1 MNLYSYGKLLITGE
15 YLVLDGAEAFALPL
29 SCGQSLN
36 YKEIDNNLI
45 KWTSYD
51 MKNHVWFN
59 TIVDKDKLEII
70 ESSDYSVSKRLNEIL
85 KSIRNHNSNFL
96 NKKIHLILQE
106 ALPQSLLNSH
116 RILEYRPRY

>member
-85 KSIRNHNSNFL
+85 KSIRNYNSDFL
-96 NKKIHLILQE
+96 
-106 ALPQSLLNSH
+106 SL
-116 RILEYRPRY
+116 

>member
-15 YLVLDGAEAFALPL
+15 YLVLDGAAAFALQL

-51 MKNHVWFN
+51 MKNNIWFN
-59 TIVDKDKLEII
+59 TLIDKDKLEII
-70 ESSDYSVSKRLNEIL
+70 ESSDYSISKD
-85 KSIRNHNSNFL
+85 
-96 NKKIHLILQE
+96 LIK
-106 ALPQSLLNSH
+106 
-116 RILEYRPRY
+116 

>member
-15 YLVLDGAEAFALPL
+15 YLVLDGAKAFALPL

-51 MKNHVWFN
+51 MKNHIKPGGLGCVCHCANLLLGLALFTLRRVKSQPSVRSLA
-59 TIVDKDKLEII
+59 TI
-70 ESSDYSVSKRLNEIL
+70 
-85 KSIRNHNSNFL
+85 
-96 NKKIHLILQE
+96 
-106 ALPQSLLNSH
+106 SH
-116 RILEYRPRY
+116 FAWTY

>member
-96 NKKIHLILQE
+96 NKKIHLILPE
-106 ALPQSLLNSH
+106 APPQSLLNSH
-116 RILEYRPRY
+116 RILEYRPQY